1 MTTNQTDGG
10 IPEFLKV
17 ANREPLTAEQ
27 QSKLVEVRARA
38 RAPHRAQQD
47 LRQRQKTVAKEKSRV
62 RIERLKAKQSG
73 DAAKMPLSGRAA
85 LAAILK

>member
-1 MTTNQTDGG
+1 
-10 IPEFLKV
+10 
-17 ANREPLTAEQ
+17 
-27 QSKLVEVRARA
+27 
-38 RAPHRAQQD
+38 
-47 LRQRQKTVAKEKSRV
+47 VAKEKSRV